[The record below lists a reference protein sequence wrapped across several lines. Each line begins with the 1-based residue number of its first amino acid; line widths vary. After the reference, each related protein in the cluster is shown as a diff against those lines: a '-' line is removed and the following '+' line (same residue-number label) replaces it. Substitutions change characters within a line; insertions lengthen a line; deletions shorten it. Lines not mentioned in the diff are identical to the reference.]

1 MTERSSF
8 FCFYTYTSV
17 GSVALNRFNMF
28 TAGKV
33 SPPLKEGLGR
43 ILSLGGR
50 RPSPSFCEGFAWAPG
65 IGYFASRGLLR
76 DAFPLR
82 SPRGPCKRTT
92 TTLHGS
98 SGAFFVCLY
107 AIFRASPSMLT
118 NKKRLQQKLKPCNVV
133 VAFAERRGFEPLK
146 HFWRLLTFQAS
157 QFNHSCT
164 SPFRST
170 KVV

>member
-1 MTERSSF
+1 M
-8 FCFYTYTSV
+8 
-17 GSVALNRFNMF
+17 
-28 TAGKV
+28 
-33 SPPLKEGLGR
+33 EGLGR

-50 RPSPSFCEGFAWAPG
+50 RPSPSFCEGFARAQELTTSQAEACFVTP
-65 IGYFASRGLLR
+65 FPSARRGALANEQQRCCMAL
-76 DAFPLR
+76 PEP
-82 SPRGPCKRTT
+82 S
-92 TTLHGS
+92 
-98 SGAFFVCLY
+98 FFVCK
-107 AIFRASPSMLT
+107 PSFVQARDAYKQ
-118 NKKRLQQKLKPCNVV
+118 KKLQQKLKPCNVF